1 LAPCAIVCPNGASE
15 LRSEDEN
22 PRSHTIRGPNPRGGK
37 EGDSVEAPNGE
48 FNFTRLE
55 RVIFG
60 PGKVAA
66 LANELDR
73 RGLKRA
79 LIVTGKTLGSSS
91 LLEKVISALGPR
103 CVAVYKGAQQ
113 HVPLKTVRELVSE
126 IRRNNADCLISFG
139 GGSPIDT
146 AKVAAASLLT
156 GRDPGEDTRHI
167 DFGGTNAKV
176 EGERDLV
183 EIAIPTTLSAGEY
196 TPAGGV
202 TNEDTRIKGGIVDP
216 RLQPR
221 TIINDPAMTLETPAW
236 LWVATGMRAFDH
248 AVEAIYSM
256 RHQLISDTLAAK
268 AISLLMEHLPAS
280 IRTSGDQTLTHRGY
294 CQMAAWFSIFGGM
307 NTRFGISHA
316 LGHQIGPKWDV
327 AHGVT
332 SCITMPHAMRFMAG
346 IAPERFG
353 PIAESLS
360 IHFDSANPRSGAL
373 ECADRVARFIAQFD
387 VPHSL
392 KEAGVPRPE
401 IHQIAATV
409 LDEVERSKVVDRPVT
424 REDIISLLEA
434 SYS

>member
-1 LAPCAIVCPNGASE
+1 
-15 LRSEDEN
+15 
-22 PRSHTIRGPNPRGGK
+22 
-37 EGDSVEAPNGE
+37 VEAPNGE
-48 FNFTRLE
+48 FNFTQLE

-66 LANELDR
+66 LSNEFDR

-79 LIVTGKTLGSSS
+79 VVVTGKTLGGSP
-91 LLEKVISALGPR
+91 LLDKVTSALGSR
-103 CVAVYKGAQQ
+103 CMAVFKGAQQ
-113 HVPLKTVRELVSE
+113 HVPLKTVRELANE
-126 IRRNNADCLISFG
+126 IQRTDADCLVSFG

-146 AKVAAASLLT
+146 AKVAAASILT
-156 GRDPGEDTRHI
+156 GRDPGAGAHNI
-167 DFGGTNAKV
+167 DFGGASAKV
-176 EGERDLV
+176 DNGRDLV

-202 TNEDTRIKGGIVDP
+202 TTEATRVKGGVVDP

-221 TIINDPAMTLETPAW
+221 TIINDPTLTVETPQW

-248 AVEAIYSM
+248 AVEAIYSI
-256 RHQLISDTLAAK
+256 RHQLISDTLAVK
-268 AISLLMEHLPAS
+268 AIALLVKHLPAS
-280 IRTSGDQTLTHRGY
+280 IETSGEETLMHRGY

-307 NTRFGISHA
+307 NTRFGVSHA

-353 PIAESLS
+353 PIAEGLG
-360 IHFDSANPRSGAL
+360 IGFDASNPRTGAL
-373 ECADRVARFIAQFD
+373 QCAERVASFIAQFD
-387 VPHSL
+387 VPHTL
-392 KEAGVPRPE
+392 KDAGVPRNE

-424 REDIISLLEA
+424 REDIVSLLEA
-434 SYS
+434 AYV

>member
-1 LAPCAIVCPNGASE
+1 M
-15 LRSEDEN
+15 RSSPGSRAME
-22 PRSHTIRGPNPRGGK
+22 RK
-37 EGDSVEAPNGE
+37 DSSMEAPNGE

-60 PGKVAA
+60 PGKVVAI
-66 LANELDR
+66 ANELDR

-79 LIVTGKTLGSSS
+79 LVVTGKTLGGSP
-91 LLEKVISALGPR
+91 LLDKVTSALGSR

-113 HVPLKTVRELVSE
+113 HVPLRTVQELVNE
-126 IRRNNADCLISFG
+126 IRRTDADCLISFG

-146 AKVAAASLLT
+146 AKVAAASILT
-156 GRDPGEDTRHI
+156 GRDPGAGARHI
-167 DFGGTNAKV
+167 DFGGTNAQV
-176 EGERDLV
+176 DSGRDLV

-202 TNEDTRIKGGIVDP
+202 TNEDTRVKGGVVDP

-221 TIINDPAMTLETPAW
+221 TIINDPAVTLETPQW

-248 AVEAIYSM
+248 AVEAIYSI
-256 RHQLISDTLAAK
+256 RHQLISDTLAVK
-268 AISLLMEHLPAS
+268 AIALLMEHLPAS
-280 IRTSGDQTLTHRGY
+280 IKTTGDETLAHRGH

-307 NTRFGISHA
+307 NTRFGVSHA

-353 PIAESLS
+353 PIAEGLGVS
-360 IHFDSANPRSGAL
+360 FDRGNPRVGAL
-373 ECADRVARFIAQFD
+373 ECADKVARFIAQFD

-392 KEAGVPRPE
+392 KEAGVPRNE
-401 IHQIAATV
+401 IHQIAPTV

-424 REDIISLLEA
+424 REDIVSLLEA
-434 SYS
+434 AY

>member
-1 LAPCAIVCPNGASE
+1 
-15 LRSEDEN
+15 
-22 PRSHTIRGPNPRGGK
+22 
-37 EGDSVEAPNGE
+37 VEAPNGE

-79 LIVTGKTLGSSS
+79 LVVTGKTLGKSR
-91 LLEKVISALGPR
+91 LLDTVTSALGSR

-113 HVPLKTVRELVSE
+113 HVPLKTVRELVDE
-126 IRRNNADCLISFG
+126 LKRTDADCLISFG

-146 AKVAAASLLT
+146 AKVAAASILT
-156 GRDPGEDTRHI
+156 GRDPGAGARHI
-167 DFGGTNAKV
+167 DFGGSNAQV
-176 EGERDLV
+176 DAGRDLI

-202 TNEDTRIKGGIVDP
+202 TNEDTRIKGGVVDP

-221 TIINDPAMTLETPAW
+221 TIINDPQVTLETPSW

-248 AVEAIYSM
+248 AVEAIYSI
-256 RHQLISDTLAAK
+256 RHQLISDTLAVK
-268 AISLLMEHLPAS
+268 AITLLIEHLPAS
-280 IRTSGDQTLTHRGY
+280 IKTAGDETLVHRGY

-307 NTRFGISHA
+307 NTRFGVSHA

-332 SCITMPHAMRFMAG
+332 SCITMPHAMRFMAS

-353 PIAESLS
+353 PIAEGLGVR
-360 IHFDSANPRSGAL
+360 FDLNNPSPGAL
-373 ECADRVARFIAQFD
+373 ECADRVAQFIAQFD
-387 VPHSL
+387 VPHTL
-392 KEAGVPRPE
+392 KDAGVPHNE

-424 REDIISLLEA
+424 REEIVGLLEA
-434 SYS
+434 AYS

>member
-1 LAPCAIVCPNGASE
+1 VAE
-15 LRSEDEN
+15 RED
-22 PRSHTIRGPNPRGGK
+22 K
-37 EGDSVEAPNGE
+37 SVEAPNSE

-60 PGKVAA
+60 PGKVAK
-66 LANELDR
+66 LANEMDR

-79 LIVTGKTLGSSS
+79 LVVTGKTLGSSR
-91 LLEKVISALGPR
+91 LLDKVTTALAAR

-113 HVPLKTVRELVSE
+113 HVPLKTVRELVDQVK
-126 IRRNNADCLISFG
+126 RTDADCLISFG

-146 AKVAAASLLT
+146 AKVAAASILT
-156 GRDPGEDTRHI
+156 GRDPGAGARHI
-167 DFGGTNAKV
+167 DFGGTSAKIDS
-176 EGERDLV
+176 ERDLV

-202 TNEDTRIKGGIVDP
+202 TNEDTRVKGGVVDP

-221 TIINDPAMTLETPAW
+221 TIINDPEVTLETPPW

-248 AVEAIYSM
+248 AVEAIYSI
-256 RHQLISDTLAAK
+256 RHQLISDTLAVK
-268 AISLLMEHLPAS
+268 AIALLMEHLPAS
-280 IRTSGDQTLTHRGY
+280 IKNSGDETLAHRGY

-316 LGHQIGPKWDV
+316 LGHQVGPKWNV

-332 SCITMPHAMRFMAG
+332 SCITMPHAMRFMAE
-346 IAPERFG
+346 IAPERFQ
-353 PIAESLS
+353 PIAEGLGVS
-360 IHFDSANPRSGAL
+360 FDLGSPRSCAL
-373 ECADRVARFIAQFD
+373 ECADRVAKFIAQFD

-392 KEAGVPRPE
+392 KDAGVPHNE

-409 LDEVERSKVVDRPVT
+409 LDEVERSQVVDRAVT

-434 SYS
+434 AYS

>member
-1 LAPCAIVCPNGASE
+1 M
-15 LRSEDEN
+15 
-22 PRSHTIRGPNPRGGK
+22 
-37 EGDSVEAPNGE
+37 EAPNGE

-60 PGKVAA
+60 PGKVAS

-79 LIVTGKTLGSSS
+79 LVVTGKTLGGSP
-91 LLEKVISALGPR
+91 LLDKVTSALGPR
-103 CVAVYKGAQQ
+103 CMAVYKGAQQ
-113 HVPLKTVRELVSE
+113 HVPLKTVRELVNE
-126 IRRNNADCLISFG
+126 IKRADADCLISFG

-146 AKVAAASLLT
+146 AKVAAASILT
-156 GRDPGEDTRHI
+156 GRDAGGGARHI
-167 DFGGTNAKV
+167 DFGGTNANLDS
-176 EGERDLV
+176 ERDLV

-202 TNEDTRIKGGIVDP
+202 TNEDTRVKGGVVDP

-221 TIINDPAMTLETPAW
+221 TIINDPTVTLETPQW

-248 AVEAIYSM
+248 AVEAIYSI
-256 RHQLISDTLAAK
+256 RHQLISDTLAVK
-268 AISLLMEHLPAS
+268 AIAMLMEHLPAS
-280 IRTSGDQTLTHRGY
+280 IKTSGDETLAHRGY

-307 NTRFGISHA
+307 NTRFGVSHA

-353 PIAESLS
+353 PIAEGLGVR
-360 IHFDSANPRSGAL
+360 FDLNNPRAGAL
-373 ECADRVARFIAQFD
+373 ECADRVAKFIAQFD
-387 VPHSL
+387 VPHTL
-392 KEAGVPRPE
+392 KDAGVPHDE

-424 REDIISLLEA
+424 REEIVSLLEA
-434 SYS
+434 AYS

>member
-1 LAPCAIVCPNGASE
+1 
-15 LRSEDEN
+15 
-22 PRSHTIRGPNPRGGK
+22 
-37 EGDSVEAPNGE
+37 VEAPNGE

-66 LANELDR
+66 LPDEVDR

-79 LIVTGKTLGSSS
+79 LVVTGRTLGRSR
-91 LLEKVISALGPR
+91 LLDQVTAALGSR
-103 CVAVYKGAQQ
+103 CMAVYRGAQQ
-113 HVPLKTVRELVSE
+113 HVPIKTVRELIDE
-126 IRRNNADCLISFG
+126 IKRIDADCLISFG

-146 AKVAAASLLT
+146 AKVAAASILT
-156 GRDPGEDTRHI
+156 GRDPAAGPRHI
-167 DFGGTNAKV
+167 DFGRTNAEV
-176 EGERDLV
+176 DIERDLV

-202 TNEDTRIKGGIVDP
+202 TNEDTKVKGGVVDP

-221 TIINDPAMTLETPAW
+221 TIINDPGVTLETPHW

-248 AVEAIYSM
+248 AVEAIYSI
-256 RHQLISDTLAAK
+256 RHQLISDTLAVK
-268 AISLLMEHLPAS
+268 AIAMLSEHLPAS
-280 IRTSGDQTLTHRGY
+280 IKTSGEETLVHRGY

-307 NTRFGISHA
+307 NTRFGVSHA

-353 PIAESLS
+353 PIAEGLGVR
-360 IHFDSANPRSGAL
+360 FDLNNPRAGAMA
-373 ECADRVARFIAQFD
+373 CAERVAEFIARFD
-387 VPHSL
+387 VPHTL
-392 KEAGVPRPE
+392 KDAGVPHNE
-401 IHQIAATV
+401 IHEIAATV
-409 LDEVERSKVVDRPVT
+409 LDEVERSKVVDRQVT
-424 REDIISLLEA
+424 REDIVSLLEA
-434 SYS
+434 AYS